1 MTNQWRR
8 ANQSEQAQGFE
19 AVNTVEESIHLGN
32 GAKRSYLRQYFY
44 KAEALERRAK
54 RGDSVPNWYEN
65 KANVLEVE
73 FLDYV
78 LGAEP
83 SEGVRA
89 VLPTL
94 GSYAA

>member
-1 MTNQWRR
+1 MSQWRK
-8 ANQSEQAQGFE
+8 ASTHEQAQGFE

-32 GAKRSYLRQYFY
+32 GARVPYLRQYFY
-44 KAEALERRAK
+44 KAESLERRAK
-54 RGDSVPNWYEN
+54 RGDDVPNWYEN

-83 SEGVRA
+83 SEGVRQKLIEMGRVA
-89 VLPTL
+89 
-94 GSYAA
+94 